1 VSPETAS
8 PLISNRLLKQFV
20 FAAFEEVGVD
30 KLPQVLAKINLSPT
44 VVEAESIKRLDGHG
58 SAEIYALLQRA
69 LRLFYGR
76 GARGILLRIGRNIW
90 KRMVAEASFREKAEL
105 EILRRLPVP
114 ARRRR
119 TLNFAVNHL
128 CIDGGSATVHLLDT
142 DFLVVDRSSAATCG
156 QESAEPIC
164 FVTLGLLEA
173 ALYWATGQDN
183 DIEEIACR
191 AAGSPACEFRV
202 RLGGR

>member
-1 VSPETAS
+1 VRPETAS
-8 PLISNRLLKQFV
+8 PLISNHLLKQFV

-30 KLPQVLAKINLSPT
+30 TLPQVLAKVNLSPT
-44 VVEAESIKRLDGHG
+44 VIEAESIRRLDGHG
-58 SAEIYALLQRA
+58 SAEIYALLQQA

-119 TLNFAVNHL
+119 TLNFAVGHL
-128 CIDGGSATVHLLDT
+128 CADGDSATVHPLDT
-142 DFLVVDRSSAATCG
+142 DFLLVDRSSAATSG
-156 QESAEPIC
+156 QESTEPIC

-173 ALYWATGQDN
+173 ALFWATGQDT
-183 DIEEIACR
+183 DVEEIACR
-191 AAGSPACEFRV
+191 AVGSPACEFRIS
-202 RLGGR
+202 L

>member
-1 VSPETAS
+1 MSPETAS
-8 PLISNRLLKQFV
+8 ALISNRLLKQFV

-30 KLPQVLAKINLSPT
+30 TLPQVLAKVNLSPT
-44 VVEAESIKRLDGHG
+44 VMEAESIRRLDGRG
-58 SAEIYALLQRA
+58 SAEIYAVLQQA
-69 LRLFYGR
+69 LRFFYGR
-76 GARGILLRIGRNIW
+76 GARGILLRIGRHIW
-90 KRMVAEASFREKAEL
+90 GRMVAEASFLEKAEL

-119 TLNFAVNHL
+119 TLNFAADRL
-128 CIDGGSATVHLLDT
+128 RADGGSATVHLLDT
-142 DFLVVDRSSAATCG
+142 DFLLVDRSSAATSG

-173 ALYWATGQDN
+173 ALYWATGQDA

-191 AAGSPACEFRV
+191 AAGSPACEFKV

>member
-8 PLISNRLLKQFV
+8 ALISNRLLKQFV
-20 FAAFEEVGVD
+20 SAAFEEVGVG
-30 KLPQVLAKINLSPT
+30 KLPQVLAEANLTPA
-44 VVEAESIKRLDGHG
+44 VMEAESIRHLGGRG
-58 SAEIYALLQRA
+58 SAETYAVLQQA

-76 GARGILLRIGRNIW
+76 GARGILIRIGSHIW
-90 KRMVAEASFREKAEL
+90 ERMVTEASFLEKAEL

-119 TLNFAVNHL
+119 TLNFAADHL
-128 CIDGGSATVHLLDT
+128 SPEGSSVTVHLLDT
-142 DFLVVDRSSAATCG
+142 DLLLVDHSSATTSG
-156 QESAEPIC
+156 QKSAEPIC

-173 ALYWATGQDN
+173 ALHWATGQEA

-191 AAGSPACEFRV
+191 AAGSPACEFKV